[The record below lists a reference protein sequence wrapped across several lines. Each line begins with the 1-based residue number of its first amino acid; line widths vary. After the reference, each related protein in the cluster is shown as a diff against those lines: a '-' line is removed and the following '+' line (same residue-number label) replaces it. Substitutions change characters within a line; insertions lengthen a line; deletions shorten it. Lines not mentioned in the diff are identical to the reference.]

1 MLQDQCLLA
10 IVHNPAISAARDPV
24 QGGEPVCE
32 MILADLSWHLPD
44 IWWLT
49 VAKEHTS

>member
-1 MLQDQCLLA
+1 MLQDQFLLA
-10 IVHNPAISAARDPV
+10 IVYNPAISAPRDPV
-24 QGGEPVCE
+24 QSREPVCE

-44 IWWLT
+44 IWWFT